1 MLKESKGQKA
11 GIWWNIY
18 HSKTTKNNNK
28 KKDFFFPPKG
38 FFATCSSEREHWNN
52 RNISMR
58 YNELG
63 GEGGRQTSPLPYGHT
78 AIISCIDVWKHWWW
92 GGYHS
97 RAAANS
103 SCKAMGGE
111 IISLLSAVFSRNV
124 GADGMAPT
132 SAKQLLNDELRF
144 FSTGGTPSR
153 EVTAS
158 RDGRVGCGE
167 PPGARRVQRHQTAS
181 SRKEAKRSKG
191 KRFTYSSFSAV
202 PLDANSL
209 LHIAAQGSYM
219 SAAQSALDL
228 HHYYISW
235 TGKRQ

>member
-1 MLKESKGQKA
+1 MNWE
-11 GIWWNIY
+11 
-18 HSKTTKNNNK
+18 
-28 KKDFFFPPKG
+28 
-38 FFATCSSEREHWNN
+38 EREAGRPHPFLMDTLLSFPALTCENT
-52 RNISMR
+52 
-58 YNELG
+58 G
-63 GEGGRQTSPLPYGHT
+63 DGEDIIHVLQPT
-78 AIISCIDVWKHWWW
+78 AP
-92 GGYHS
+92 
-97 RAAANS
+97 A
-103 SCKAMGGE
+103 KAMGGE

-167 PPGARRVQRHQTAS
+167 PPGARRVRRHQTAS